1 MVSKVMASLGKV
13 QAKWVSWAQGCWM
26 TRRDRA
32 WSGSCSWW
40 ATSRRACEG
49 ERASGKEKAGKTMAT
64 RVMCSCEEEEE
75 DDDDEEDEDDDDE
88 EWVVDLS
95 AEVGVEGS
103 LPRERRGTI
112 DGLHWD

>member
-1 MVSKVMASLGKV
+1 
-13 QAKWVSWAQGCWM
+13 
-26 TRRDRA
+26 
-32 WSGSCSWW
+32 
-40 ATSRRACEG
+40 
-49 ERASGKEKAGKTMAT
+49 MAT

-75 DDDDEEDEDDDDE
+75 DDDDDDEDDDDDDE

-112 DGLHWD
+112 DGLHWDVAEEEEEEERMGLEVDVRPVRRAWEEEEEAE